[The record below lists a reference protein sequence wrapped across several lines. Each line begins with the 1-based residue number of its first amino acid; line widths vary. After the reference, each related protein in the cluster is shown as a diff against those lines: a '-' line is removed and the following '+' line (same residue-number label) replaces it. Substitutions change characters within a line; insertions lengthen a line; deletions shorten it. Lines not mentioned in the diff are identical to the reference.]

1 MIQVEKVLEMTGMA
15 LASRKQ
21 AADLIVSEKLISHI
35 IQFISQPQEL
45 SGKAWMVLEII
56 GREHCELI
64 APFASMI
71 ISSGKL
77 HECGSSKRFIM
88 KIFNFLVEDFGSAK
102 ATVCMDQSDIE
113 EIIQL
118 SFHFLLNNEKT
129 AVKVFAMQNIYELSD
144 HETWIRPELKAL
156 LAKDIETSSAGYRSR
171 ASRILRKL

>member
-1 MIQVEKVLEMTGMA
+1 MIQVEKVLENTGVS

-21 AADLIVSEKLISHI
+21 AANLIVTEELIPHIIKFISH
-35 IQFISQPQEL
+35 PQEL

-64 APFASMI
+64 APFASKI
-71 ISSGKL
+71 ISSCKL
-77 HECGSSKRFIM
+77 HECGSSKRYIM
-88 KIFNFLVEDFGSAK
+88 KIFNFLVEDFVSAET
-102 ATVCMDQSDIE
+102 TVCLHQTDIE

-144 HETWIRPELKAL
+144 HKTWIRSELKAL
-156 LAKDIETSSAGYRSR
+156 LTKDFETSSAGYRSR